1 MIAHTPHLTLWR
13 LVLEA
18 DTPLSLVTGRGDGLN
33 DSVLSTDFNGLP
45 CIPGSSLAGC
55 LRAGVVAQHGEALA
69 QALFGHASGRE
80 GAASRVQV
88 SHAHLLSSHSEV
100 LCAPLSETQ
109 ARDPLIQP
117 LLERDSARRQ
127 RVRLSHR
134 GAAAD
139 GGLFDRAVLPA
150 GYRFAV
156 EVALW
161 ASAAGDPGEA
171 ALQSLFARTLW
182 LGGLTRAGLGAV
194 RVEQARRGQFDL
206 RQAASLKAYQALPHS
221 LGATQG
227 LQAWEV
233 AKGQPAGPAVGG
245 RKRLKLHLRPEG
257 GFRFGDGARS
267 LQEGRPANAT
277 PLHDLPKTETRV
289 VWAGGQG
296 QLKPDQILVP
306 ATSVKGPLA
315 HRTAFHANRLG
326 GVWATAERASGG
338 VEYDKALHC
347 EAVQALFGHAANTV
361 EGESQGHAGLLRLRD
376 AWIERAKVKPQ
387 SRQHNSIDRFTGG
400 VRDGF
405 LFSVENLH
413 AASAPD
419 KTSGDGLTLE
429 LEFDETRA
437 QLNQLQPLHLQALY
451 LALRD
456 LTQGRLALGADSGG
470 GLGAFQ
476 GSLEW
481 PDGPPA
487 HWPATEAEA
496 LRPAQTL
503 QPTSKEAQA

>member
-1 MIAHTPHLTLWR
+1 
-13 LVLEA
+13 
-18 DTPLSLVTGRGDGLN
+18 
-33 DSVLSTDFNGLP
+33 
-45 CIPGSSLAGC
+45 
-55 LRAGVVAQHGEALA
+55 
-69 QALFGHASGRE
+69 
-80 GAASRVQV
+80 
-88 SHAHLLSSHSEV
+88 
-100 LCAPLSETQ
+100 
-109 ARDPLIQP
+109 
-117 LLERDSARRQ
+117 
-127 RVRLSHR
+127 
-134 GAAAD
+134 
-139 GGLFDRAVLPA
+139 LFDRAVLPA

-161 ASAAGDPGEA
+161 SPAAGDAGEA

-182 LGGLTRAGLGAV
+182 LGGLTRAGLGAM
-194 RVEQARRGQFDL
+194 RVVQAHRGQFDL
-206 RQAASLKAYQALPHS
+206 RQSASLKAYQALPHR

-227 LQAWEV
+227 LQAWGLGD
-233 AKGQPAGPAVGG
+233 GQAANPSASSG
-245 RKRLKLHLRPEG
+245 RKRLKVHLRPEG

-267 LQEGRPANAT
+267 LQEGRPANAP

-296 QLKPDQILVP
+296 QLRPDQILVP

-326 GVWATAERASGG
+326 GVWATAERASGP

-376 AWIERAKVKPQ
+376 AWIERNKVKPQ

-419 KTSGDGLTLE
+419 KTPGDWLTLE
-429 LEFDETRA
+429 LEFDDARA
-437 QLNQLQPLHLQALY
+437 QLNQLQPVHLQALY

-476 GSLEW
+476 GRWDW
-481 PDGPPA
+481 PDGPPTG
-487 HWPATEAEA
+487 WPASDADA
-496 LRPAQTL
+496 LRPAHPIHPAVKETL
-503 QPTSKEAQA
+503 S